1 MPVAMV
7 TAFWAVVDANRPS
20 EDSELAD
27 RIDMLQN
34 PDALT
39 LKQLIEVMTTGDLS
53 NWLTDRRNRRAIPHR
68 LERCGYVPVRNPDA
82 DDGYWKIGTRQ
93 VVYAKSTLTK
103 ADQFK
108 AVTDLMRRLNAAAGT
123 DR

>member
-53 NWLTDRRNRRAIPHR
+53 NWLTDRRNRRA
-68 LERCGYVPVRNPDA
+68 A
-82 DDGYWKIGTRQ
+82 
-93 VVYAKSTLTK
+93 
-103 ADQFK
+103 
-108 AVTDLMRRLNAAAGT
+108 
-123 DR
+123 